1 MMLHN
6 FLQNLLEIVLSKN
19 TKSWVLHFHRK
30 TIEAKIHLSLKIQ
43 QDEATRFPIVI
54 YFDVI

>member
-19 TKSWVLHFHRK
+19 TKSWVLHFYRK
-30 TIEAKIHLSLKIQ
+30 TTEAKIHLSLKIQ
-43 QDEATRFPIVI
+43 QDEATQSPIVI